1 MKNLEFGRRLK
12 QLREEKS
19 IREGIKITQKMV
31 AEAIHLTTEHYQKLE
46 AGHVP
51 KGETLG
57 KLGEIFRCSVDWLLY
72 GNGAPPHGVS
82 EPEREEIKHQPPE
95 PTAEYP
101 TNAFAQA
108 VAQLK
113 TIFDNR
119 DPTFTQMVVAGLNTF
134 GRVIEENQ
142 ELRNKINSLEKR
154 IAELEAGVQREGG
167 DVRGDTSV
175 EGTGRS
181 TEKKAG

>member
-1 MKNLEFGRRLK
+1 MLDINKNTVSSYRLTYTVPNIAFVLKFCDKFGFNY
-12 QLREEKS
+12 EWF
-19 IREGIKITQKMV
+19 IFG
-31 AEAIHLTTEHYQKLE
+31 
-46 AGHVP
+46 
-51 KGETLG
+51 KGEPFPGARAEFPEVCGPEQRQPVELKATITG
-57 KLGEIFRCSVDWLLY
+57 DQTANYTMPGVDQF
-72 GNGAPPHGVS
+72 G
-82 EPEREEIKHQPPE
+82 
-95 PTAEYP
+95 
-101 TNAFAQA
+101 QA
-108 VAQLK
+108 VSQLK

-119 DPTFTQMVVAGLNTF
+119 DPTFIQAIMANLNTF
-134 GRVIEENQ
+134 GRAIEENQ